1 MKHPEISRW
10 TRHEEGS
17 YAAES
22 LGFALVV
29 HWQPESTGRRGFRWV
44 ATSPGGK
51 LTRSAEIHE
60 EIELAM
66 AEAEA
71 FAAAG
76 GEPSDEDDEAA

>member
-17 YAAES
+17 YAAEAS
-22 LGFALVV
+22 GFSLVV
-29 HWQPESTGRRGFRWV
+29 HWQPESAGRRGFRWV
-44 ATSPGGK
+44 ATSPEGVVS
-51 LTRSAEIHE
+51 RSPELHE

-76 GEPSDEDDEAA
+76 GEPGDDDDEAE